1 MAKKKAARLLLNIA
15 TPLVALSATLSMV
28 LESNKAMVNQALN
41 TSTERTVSEKTGSTY
56 NTFTPDY
63 KNTTELVKAHA
74 DLGERAEEEGAV
86 LLKNKDSALPFDKK
100 SKITLLG
107 LRTTSMLNTGTTNPA
122 GGAVVSSSPKD
133 ILLSKGLSVNPT
145 AAEAYEAISQT
156 EYYKTAGGWGFKG
169 PKPNGIQ
176 TSFTPVSKEWVKK
189 NGVANVREPKIS
201 ELEAIQSDFDSSIA
215 AYNDVGIVTLGRTWA
230 EAGDYFEGE
239 AGVDTST
246 GARDILALND
256 DERALIKYAEEHFGK
271 VVVLLQTTHPMEI
284 AELKNDDKVGA
295 ILWIGQAGAYGW
307 NGIADLLVGEATPS
321 GHLPDTFASNTASSP
336 SMRNFGV
343 HNFSDPDKLTKSYM
357 NDTERKLSQND
368 NTASDSF
375 LVEAEGIYVGY
386 KYYETRYEDCVLGQ
400 GNASS
405 TSGVYDS
412 KGGWNYAQ
420 EVVYP
425 FGYGLSYTT
434 FSEEIVRFETSSDHK
449 SAKIEVKVTNTGKNY
464 SGKDAVQIYA
474 QAPYTSYDIEH
485 GVEKASVQLLNFGKT
500 KLLKPGESENIS
512 IPLDF
517 QYLASYDSK
526 GAKTYILDGGDYYF
540 ALGNGAHDALNNIL
554 AAKGKKTSDGMDLEG
569 KAALAHRWNYDV
581 EGKVDDY
588 TFALSKNSTK
598 VENQFPDADWNQIKP
613 ASAEEVKYLSRHD
626 WNGTWP
632 KTYDGLLIDQKIA
645 KVLNND
651 TYEIRTGDTPLTW
664 DSKATSVQL
673 SDMKLSDFDDPRWKN
688 LLDQLN
694 LQEALNFIVKGNRIY
709 QTLSTV
715 GFYEYTMTENGPS
728 GLTPK
733 LSQHSPKDAPWYVS
747 EDDPYAFYT
756 TADICSADVIAAS
769 FNPELASEL
778 GKLWGNDSLFDGIPI
793 LWAPSLNL
801 HRTTYNGRNGEYFSE
816 DPVLSGYIVSEEAK
830 AAETKG
836 LIVAMKH
843 FAFNDQ
849 ESCRDGIAL
858 FMTEQKIRETEL
870 RGFQIAVEQGGVKAL
885 MTSYS
890 RIGLTWNGA
899 HKNLMTNVLRKE
911 WGYHGY
917 CVSDMDIMP
926 SYMTLK
932 EGIIAGTTNYDMMG
946 NRFIYTDSA
955 GGYATETS
963 NTITGDAVLQQAV
976 KDRVHETLWTIAQSN
991 YMNSVDGSTHSVFVW
1006 NWWRVAY
1013 TVSIIVTSV
1022 AAATGLVLYILF
1034 TIRDQKNA

>member
-1 MAKKKAARLLLNIA
+1 MAKKKAARLLVNIA
-15 TPLVALSATLSMV
+15 TPLVALSATLAMV
-28 LESNKAMVNQALN
+28 LEANKAMVNQAMN

-63 KNTTELVKAHA
+63 KNTDELVKAHA

-86 LLKNKDSALPFDKK
+86 LLKNRDSALPFAKD
-100 SKITLLG
+100 SKVTLLG
-107 LRTTSMLNTGTTNPA
+107 LRTTSMLNTGVTNPA
-122 GGAVVSSSPKD
+122 GGASVSASPKD
-133 ILLSKGLSVNPT
+133 ILTKKGLSVNPV
-145 AAEAYEAISQT
+145 AAEAYETISQT
-156 EYYKTAGGWGFKG
+156 EYYKTAKGFGFKG

-176 TSFTPVSKEWVKK
+176 TSFTPVSKEWVKEK
-189 NGVANVREPKIS
+189 GVANVREPKIS
-201 ELEAIQSDFDSSIA
+201 ELEAISADFDSSVA
-215 AYNDVGIVTLGRTWA
+215 EYKDVGIVALGRTWA
-230 EAGDYFEGE
+230 EAGDYFEGS

-246 GARDILALND
+246 GARNILSLND
-256 DERALIKYAEEHFGK
+256 DERALVKYAEDHFSK
-271 VVVLLQTTHPMEI
+271 VVVLLRTTHPMEI
-284 AELKNDDKVGA
+284 QELKNDDKVGA
-295 ILWIGQAGAYGW
+295 ILWIGEAGAYGW
-307 NGIADLLVGEATPS
+307 NGIADLLVGDATPS

-357 NDTERKLSQND
+357 NDTEGKLSQND

-400 GNASS
+400 GNA
-405 TSGVYDS
+405 TGNAGVYDS
-412 KGGWNYAQ
+412 KNGWNYAS

-425 FGYGLSYTT
+425 FGYGLSYTS
-434 FSEEIVRFETSSDHK
+434 FSEEIVKLDVASDHK
-449 SAKIEVKVTNTGKNY
+449 SATLSVRVTNTGKTY
-464 SGKDAVQIYA
+464 SGKDAVQVYA
-474 QAPYTSYDIEH
+474 QSPYTTYDIDH
-485 GVEKASVQLLNFGKT
+485 KIEKASVQLLNFGKT
-500 KLLKPGESENIS
+500 KLLKPGEAETIS

-517 QYLASYDSK
+517 QYLASYDSEK
-526 GAKTYILDGGDYYF
+526 AKTYILDEGDYYF
-540 ALGNGAHDALNNIL
+540 ALGNGAHEALNNIL
-554 AAKGKKTSDGMDLEG
+554 AAKGKKKADGMDEEG
-569 KAALAHRWNYDV
+569 NKNLAKRWNYDV
-581 EGKVDDY
+581 AGEVDDY
-588 TFALSKNSTK
+588 TFALSKTNTK
-598 VENQFPDADWNQIKP
+598 VENQFADADWNQIKP
-613 ASAEEVKYLSRHD
+613 EAAEKVTYLSRHD

-632 KTYDGLLIDQKIA
+632 KTYEGLLIDAKIA

-651 TYEIRTGDTPLTW
+651 TYEVKTGDKPLTW
-664 DSKATSVQL
+664 DSKATNIQL
-673 SDMKLSDFDDPRWKN
+673 ADMKLSDFDDPRWKD

-694 LQEALNFIVKGNRIY
+694 LQEALNFISKGNRIY
-709 QTLSTV
+709 QTLSNV

-747 EDDPYAFYT
+747 EKDPYASYT
-756 TADICSADVIAAS
+756 TADICSADVIAAT
-769 FNPELASEL
+769 FNHELASEL
-778 GKLWGNDSLFDGIPI
+778 GRLWGNDSLFDGIPI

-801 HRTTYNGRNGEYFSE
+801 HRTAYNGRNGEYFSE
-816 DPVLSGYIVSEEAK
+816 DPVLSGYIVAEEGK

-849 ESCRDGIAL
+849 ESCRDGIAI

-899 HKNLMTNVLRKE
+899 NKNLMTNVLRNE

-946 NRFIYTDSA
+946 NRFIYTGSA
-955 GGYATETS
+955 GNYATETS
-963 NTITGDAVLQQAV
+963 NTIMGDATLQQAI

-991 YMNSVDGSTHSVFVW
+991 YMNSVDGSTRSVFVW

-1013 TVSIIVTSV
+1013 TVMIIVTS
-1022 AAATGLVLYILF
+1022 AAALTGLVLYVIFALQDKK
-1034 TIRDQKNA
+1034 TA